1 MLKKLLCCGALEH
14 AALSDEG
21 DAVGGAARK
30 AHFVCDENDGFSGLT
45 QLGNHIED
53 FGSHLRIECRGGFV
67 QKEKSGIHRKGPG
80 NGDTLSLST
89 AELGGLLGRVF
100 GEMEALQDIHRP
112 LTGGCHI

>member
-1 MLKKLLCCGALEH
+1 MLKKLLRCSALEH
-14 AALSDEG
+14 AALSNEG
-21 DAVGGAARK
+21 DAVGRAARK
-30 AHFVCDENDGFSGLT
+30 AHFVRDENDGFSGLT